1 MAALAARIISIPSKT
16 KKLWGEPS
24 QFDELF
30 LPPTSSSSNNTND
43 NSDGD
48 SSSPSPSSCS
58 SCGDSS
64 ESPTHHSS
72 SDNGKIVDRNCVK
85 FSLMAVA
92 AVLVACVLLYIT
104 KPYLKMIL
112 LWMANIDIGIA
123 ALIFIILFILVSFP
137 MMWGYIL
144 LNVAAGYLYGLLLG
158 TLFVI
163 ACALIGMSIAHVVTK
178 QFLGA
183 YVISKLSS
191 NESLQAILRVVESSK
206 GFKVVVLARLT
217 PIPFGLQN
225 GLFAVSRSLYR
236 YFYFSTF
243 H

>member
-1 MAALAARIISIPSKT
+1 MSSLAARIISIPAKT
-16 KKLWGEPS
+16 KRLWGEPS

-30 LPPTSSSSNNTND
+30 LPPTTNNNSE

-48 SSSPSPSSCS
+48 STNSQAQSSCS
-58 SCGDSS
+58 SCRDSS
-64 ESPTHHSS
+64 ESPTHHTGE
-72 SDNGKIVDRNCVK
+72 NVKYINANCIRVS
-85 FSLMAVA
+85 FLFVLAVIA
-92 AVLVACVLLYIT
+92 ACGLLYIT
-104 KPYLKMIL
+104 RPYLKLIL
-112 LWMANIDIGIA
+112 LWMANIDLAVA
-123 ALIFIILFILVSFP
+123 AVIFVVLFILVSFP

-144 LNVAAGYLYGLLLG
+144 LNVAAGYLYGLILG

-163 ACALIGMSIAHVVTK
+163 VCALIGISIAHVVTK

-183 YVISKLSS
+183 YVMSKLSS

-225 GLFAVSRSLYR
+225 GLFAVSIS
-236 YFYFSTF
+236 YFYY
-243 H
+243 